1 MTLIKEKFIT
11 ILEEP
16 DWQYKYR
23 NNVEFEFEAYGG
35 KLTSKI
41 IRPDMVLIG
50 NEVVGNLDVTG
61 DGHIGGEKF
70 LSEKGCITK
79 IKATRKEKHF
89 TVIGIINL
97 LVEPICCILII
108 EGKAQLFY
116 IRDSIYL
123 SKEKVGDDIDRE
135 E

>member
-16 DWQYKYR
+16 EWQYKYR
-23 NNVEFEFEAYGG
+23 NHVEFEFEAYGC

-61 DGHIGGEKF
+61 DGHIGGEKI

-79 IKATRKEKHF
+79 IKATRKEN
-89 TVIGIINL
+89 ISQL
-97 LVEPICCILII
+97 LGL
-108 EGKAQLFY
+108 
-116 IRDSIYL
+116 
-123 SKEKVGDDIDRE
+123 
-135 E
+135 